1 MPLYPPV
8 CHSESVMHNSLF
20 DAGRTPVD
28 LRALS
33 EPSPNFT
40 APTSIHN
47 GESPMVQSSREATAS
62 SALPE
67 AGPSRV
73 NLENH
78 ASTPSPFID
87 AMETHCGKNRSSPCH
102 QPGVRYDYDGDIGI
116 GVRPPS
122 LMACHAADHH
132 HEFIANP
139 RFSTADSDGHVD
151 HCSSAVQLP
160 AEPTGI
166 NGPATFGD
174 VSSADA
180 GRSALGVVPS
190 LETRGQL
197 SRSVPESIW
206 KSPKTHI
213 SQPDTCRP
221 PSGSIRPH
229 SSELAPAN
237 LSFPPYGPV
246 TTSDSPDTAT
256 TYATLLSHEGESL
269 RHLPLPQPP
278 PEVTALIT
286 TWTSGDV
293 VSPVFSRK
301 SPLVPWELPLE
312 IGYFWLG
319 LFKIFDVKV
328 THARHRQS
336 TNLTSCCGSVSSP
349 GGNAS
354 AAKHFKHGFSAM
366 YLALLSRMGAWW
378 RGPTP
383 G

>member
-1 MPLYPPV
+1 
-8 CHSESVMHNSLF
+8 MHNSLF
-20 DAGRTPVD
+20 DAGCTPVD
-28 LRALS
+28 LRALP
-33 EPSPNFT
+33 EPSPNFP

-47 GESPMVQSSREATAS
+47 GESPTVRSSREATASS

-78 ASTPSPFID
+78 ASVPSPFID
-87 AMETHCGKNRSSPCH
+87 AMETYCGMNHSSPCH
-102 QPGVRYDYDGDIGI
+102 QPGVRYDYDGDIGS

-122 LMACHAADHH
+122 SMTCNAADHH

-139 RFSTADSDGHVD
+139 RFSTADSDGHID
-151 HCSSAVQLP
+151 HCHCSSAVQLP
-160 AEPTGI
+160 AEPTRI
-166 NGPATFGD
+166 NDPATFGN

-197 SRSVPESIW
+197 SCSVPESIW
-206 KSPKTHI
+206 KSPQTHI

-221 PSGSIRPH
+221 PSGSIRPY

-256 TYATLLSHEGESL
+256 TYATLLSREGESL
-269 RHLPLPQPP
+269 RHHLPLPQPP

-286 TWTSGDV
+286 TRSSGDV

-312 IGYFWLG
+312 VGYFWLG
-319 LFKIFDVKV
+319 LFKIFDIKV
-328 THARHRQS
+328 THARHRPS
-336 TNLTSCCGSVSSP
+336 TNLTSLCGSVSSP

-354 AAKHFKHGFSAM
+354 AAKHFKNGFSAM
-366 YLALLSRMGAWW
+366 YLALFS
-378 RGPTP
+378 
-383 G
+383 